1 MLPHPATLA
10 GALREIA
17 LRAGREILAV
27 YASDFTVRGKADAS
41 PVTEADTRAERVILE
56 GLGECAPGIPVVAEE
71 SAAAGEIPEVGGGPF
86 FLVDPL
92 DGTREFIGRN
102 GEFTVNVALIEDGAP
117 TVGVVHLPALD
128 ETFWTAG
135 DGVAWRARGGAGGA
149 GGRSR
154 RSALLSGAG
163 RIGSAGEATGS
174 GTTGAGTGS
183 SDVDAGATT
192 GSGTT
197 GAAERIA
204 CRTPGD
210 GGLVAIA
217 SRSHRDAETNRYLE
231 RFEIA
236 EIVSAGSS
244 LKFCRIAEGAADLYP
259 RLGRTMEWDV
269 AAGHA
274 ILGAAGGS
282 VETLDGT
289 PLTYGKPG
297 FDNPRFV
304 ARGLPRERA

>member
-1 MLPHPATLA
+1 MRPDPAALTATLC
-10 GALREIA
+10 EIA

-71 SAAAGEIPEVGGGPF
+71 SAAAGEIPDVDGRPF

-102 GEFTVNVALIEDGAP
+102 GEFTVNVALIEDGVP

-135 DGVAWRARGGAGGA
+135 DGVAWRTRGGAGRTGRA
-149 GGRSR
+149 GG
-154 RSALLSGAG
+154 
-163 RIGSAGEATGS
+163 TGI
-174 GTTGAGTGS
+174 
-183 SDVDAGATT
+183 AGAAA
-192 GSGTT
+192 
-197 GAAERIA
+197 GAVGGAERIA
-204 CRTPGD
+204 CRRPGAA
-210 GGLVAIA
+210 LVAIA
-217 SRSHRDAETNRYLE
+217 SRSHRDFETDHFLE

-274 ILGAAGGS
+274 ILSAAGGS
-282 VETLDGT
+282 VETMDGA

-304 ARGLPRERA
+304 ARGLPREHA